1 MKSRS
6 NPGLCDAPI
15 IFEPTFTL
23 KGILILSDGCQASVR
38 SGRQKSDCGYPP
50 SIARSRK
57 RGERRFGIIV
67 ISYYEDNFVFIVFL
81 FNRKF

>member
-23 KGILILSDGCQASVR
+23 NGIPILPVGCQAV
-38 SGRQKSDCGYPP
+38 
-50 SIARSRK
+50 IAQRK
-57 RGERRFGIIV
+57 AEEWLR
-67 ISYYEDNFVFIVFL
+67 L
-81 FNRKF
+81 PT

>member
-23 KGILILSDGCQASVR
+23 NGIPTFSIGCQASVIR
-38 SGRQKSDCGYPP
+38 YGGGGRQKLD
-50 SIARSRK
+50 
-57 RGERRFGIIV
+57 
-67 ISYYEDNFVFIVFL
+67 
-81 FNRKF
+81 